1 MRDADRASASEFD
14 ADNMTPR
21 ELRADVPA
29 LGDAAYFNFGAHGP
43 SPKYVVEAASA
54 FVADHE
60 YGSAT
65 TDPYTRA
72 FETYETVRERIAAF
86 VGAAPDEIALTES
99 TTDGINRI
107 ADGID
112 WESGDVVVRTDLE
125 HPAGVLP
132 WKRLEREGVEVR
144 VVETE
149 NGRIDREAY
158 ADAVTGARLVCFS
171 AITWTHGTRL
181 PVTDLVEIATDAGA
195 FTLVDAVQSPGQTEM
210 NVADW
215 GADAVAAAGH
225 KWVLGPWGAGFLY
238 VDRDAA
244 AELSPRTVGY
254 RSVESPTAAEIEYKR
269 GAKRFEVGSTTA
281 AAHVGLVEALDTIDA
296 VGLDVIQDRI
306 ESLTDRLKAGIPA
319 DRLLSPHEYESGLVT
334 IDVDDPEATV
344 ERLAADDI
352 VVRSLPH
359 PDRSASRSMPC
370 PPKPRLTGSSRQSA
384 RSGEFGDG
392 YRPSQKHSLG
402 AV

>member
-254 RSVESPTAAEIEYKR
+254 RSVESPNAAEIEYKR

-359 PDRSASRSMPC
+359 PDAVRVSVHAVSTEAEID
-370 PPKPRLTGSSRQSA
+370 RLIEGV
-384 RSGEFGDG
+384 GEEW
-392 YRPSQKHSLG
+392 
-402 AV
+402 

>member
-254 RSVESPTAAEIEYKR
+254 RSVESPNAAEIEYKR

-359 PDRSASRSMPC
+359 PDAVRVSVHAVSTEAEID
-370 PPKPRLTGSSRQSA
+370 RLIEGI
-384 RSGEFGDG
+384 GEEW
-392 YRPSQKHSLG
+392 
-402 AV
+402 